1 MICQFAGYD
10 PVSVTGFVSGG
21 GDVPTPYEPEPAVV
35 GSTIQFESGV
45 IGFHVGNHGTRG
57 GFSVD
62 VLGSEGSVQTG
73 FYSSVIV
80 HKDGKLVDNAT
91 LNLPENAGPFNVAYK
106 QITDYLDGGPL
117 PDCSGDDYTAV
128 NEIGFA
134 TIESGITGQTIQ
146 LPCQNR
152 KRLIFANG

>member
-1 MICQFAGYD
+1 M
-10 PVSVTGFVSGG
+10 
-21 GDVPTPYEPEPAVV
+21 
-35 GSTIQFESGV
+35 
-45 IGFHVGNHGTRG
+45 GNHGTRG

-73 FYSSVIV
+73 FYSGATV
-80 HKDGKLVDNAT
+80 HKGGELIDNAT
-91 LNLPENAGPFNVAYK
+91 LDLPENASPFKVAYK

-117 PDCSGDDYTAV
+117 PDCAHDDYTAV

-134 TIESGITGQTIQ
+134 TIESGLTGQTIQ

-152 KRLIFANG
+152 ERLIFANG